1 MRSFLIICS
10 VILFSITSV
19 YAQTDREVHG
29 TVIDS
34 TKQTV
39 PGAII
44 TCINATGDSVKTA
57 TDADGKFVFAAVKG
71 PKFTLVVTS
80 LGYQGLIRHFTL
92 DNDTKPVVLDPIILK
107 VESNMLNQ
115 VNIVGTNPV
124 TMKEDTIEYK
134 ASAYKV
140 RENAPI
146 EDVIKKLPGVDVDA
160 NGNVTAQGQQVTKVR
175 VNGKDF
181 FGGDVQTATKNL
193 PADVV
198 ESIQMIDDYGDQ
210 ANLTGV
216 KTGEPSKIM
225 NITIRKDKN
234 YGYFGQ
240 ATAGDGSDAIPANTG
255 TDQNRYV
262 GLLNI
267 FDFYGDR
274 QIALLGN
281 LNNTNVNTFNF
292 SQAGAPAGG
301 GGFGGGGGGGGGG
314 GRGNALRGGGVQTGL
329 ATTANGL
336 TNARSIGTNYR
347 DQWGKYMSVYGSY
360 SFSDN
365 ATYTFGNTIQK
376 NYVQTPT
383 TTLQDN
389 HENDD
394 PINHRFTFNMEYKP
408 DTLNYLKITPT
419 FSYASTNTTEGETD
433 TLQRGGVNSTIV
445 KSNSFSNSQT
455 PSFGLTS
462 LYNHRFHS
470 RRNISLNVNFSTS
483 QSNSFDNPIYDYQL
497 GPHTAPANQQI
508 NTNNTATTFGT
519 NLSYLEPIGKL
530 SYLEFNYAFNH
541 NYTSNDKETDTLN
554 ASGFQNYSLLSNDY
568 HYTFTTNRVGLN
580 YRFIQKKYN
589 YTLGLG
595 VQPAELDGESL
606 TTGQPTHASTFNVIP
621 TAHFVYNFSRSH
633 SLNINFDGTS
643 TQPTFTQLQPVT
655 DYSNALYPVQ
665 GNPNLKPSYSNNF
678 TIRYNQFSFATGNIL
693 FTNLRFTQTD
703 NQIVTNIVT
712 YPEKFS
718 KAALQA
724 NPDLK
729 NLQNANLT
737 QYQNSDGYYTINGN
751 VVYAKPWSERKYTLL
766 LNGNVSYT
774 STAAYSSSVDSN
786 NVASQQLKDIAK
798 SLVFTP
804 SVRFRVD
811 ITDVIDAQAS
821 TSYSISN
828 TDNSIKTGVF
838 GENTNIKAL
847 TLALTG
853 KNYLWKDWT
862 FSYDYSKVYNSGYS
876 SDLKVTN
883 PNILN
888 VYVER
893 RFLKDYRGTIRLS
906 AFDLFNENTGFSTT
920 TNGAVVTQTNV
931 NRLGRYYLATFTFR
945 LQKFAGKAPSSPDGG
960 FRRNR
965 DGGGPGGGGPGPGGP
980 GPGGPGF

>member
-1 MRSFLIICS
+1 MSKTPMRTFLAFCS
-10 VILFSITSV
+10 LILLSVVSV
-19 YAQTDREVHG
+19 YAQAGREVHG
-29 TVIDS
+29 SVIDS
-34 TKQTV
+34 TKLSV
-39 PGAII
+39 PGAVVK
-44 TCINATGDSVKTA
+44 CIYATGDSTSTA
-57 TDADGKFVFAAVKG
+57 TDADGKFVFPAVKG
-71 PKFTLVVTS
+71 PKFTIIVTS
-80 LGYQGLIRHFTL
+80 LGYQGLIRHYTL
-92 DNDTKPVVLDPIILK
+92 DNDTKPVTLDPIVLK
-107 VESNMLNQ
+107 VELNTLSQ
-115 VNIVGTNPV
+115 VNIVGVNPV

-267 FDFYGDR
+267 FDFNGDR

-292 SQAGAPAGG
+292 SQAGAPGGG
-301 GGFGGGGGGGGGG
+301 GGFGGGGG

-376 NYVQTPT
+376 NYVQTPS

-389 HENDD
+389 MEHDD
-394 PINHRFTFNMEYKP
+394 PINHRFTFNLEYKP
-408 DTLNYLKITPT
+408 DTLNYLKVTPT
-419 FSYASTNTTEGETD
+419 FSYGRTNTSESELD

-445 KSNSFSNSQT
+445 NSTSLSNSQT
-455 PSFGLTS
+455 PSFGITS

-470 RRNISLNVNFSTS
+470 RRNISLNVNFNTS
-483 QSNSFDNPIYDYQL
+483 QGNSYDNPVYDYIL
-497 GPHTAPANQQI
+497 GPHTAPAYQEI
-508 NTNNTATTFGT
+508 NTNNTTTTFGT
-519 NLSYLEPIGKL
+519 NLSYLEPVGKL
-530 SYLEFNYAFNH
+530 SYLELNYAFNH
-541 NYTSNDKETDTLN
+541 NYTSNDKETDTLSQ
-554 ASGFQNYSLLSNDY
+554 SGGLQNYALLSNNY

-589 YTLGLG
+589 YTLGIG

-606 TTGQPTHASTFNVIP
+606 TSGLPTHSSTFNVIP

-633 SLNINFDGTS
+633 SLNFNFDGTS
-643 TQPTFTQLQPVT
+643 TQPTFTELQPVT
-655 DYSNALYPVQ
+655 DFSNALYPVQ
-665 GNPNLKPSYSNNF
+665 GNPNLKPSYSNNL
-678 TIRYNQFSFATGNIL
+678 TLRYNQFSFATGNIL

-703 NQIVTNIVT
+703 NQIVTSTVT
-712 YPEKFS
+712 YPKNFS
-718 KAALQA
+718 SAALLA
-724 NPDLK
+724 NPELK
-729 NLQNANLT
+729 RLANTNLT
-737 QYQNSDGYYTINGN
+737 QYQNSNGYYTINAN
-751 VVYAKPWSERKYTLL
+751 AVYAKPWSERKYTLL

-774 STAAYSSSVDSN
+774 STAAYSSTVDSN
-786 NVASQQLKDIAK
+786 NVASAQLKDIAK

-811 ITDVIDAQAS
+811 INDVIDAQAS

-828 TDNSIKTGVF
+828 TDNSIKTGIF

-847 TLALTG
+847 TLALSG

-876 SDLKVTN
+876 PDLKVTN

-906 AFDLFNENTGFSTT
+906 AFDLFNQNTGFSTQ
-920 TNGAVVTQTNV
+920 TNGPVVTQTNV

-945 LQKFAGKAPSSPDGG
+945 LQKFAGKAPSPEGGRG
-960 FRRNR
+960 FRRH
-965 DGGGPGGGGPGPGGP
+965 DGGP